1 MVTAECATIAP
12 ETRVAMSNT
21 TTLTNGLKVM
31 NFSSPHPFI
40 FTDGSVL
47 PAVDATTARAL
58 MLDAVE
64 IEMPNGNWTDIELVF
79 KLNNAVQVAVEQAQ
93 ASDADIV
100 LVPLPV
106 LSAVKAAGLPVGKLR
121 VCRVADRVNKTI
133 CVDRFCI

>member
-1 MVTAECATIAP
+1 
-12 ETRVAMSNT
+12 MSNT

-40 FTDGSVL
+40 FTDGSIL
-47 PAVDATTARAL
+47 PAVDAETARAL

-64 IEMPNGNWTDIELVF
+64 VETANSGGWTDIELVF

-106 LSAVKAAGLPVGKLR
+106 LSAVKAAGLPIGKLR

-133 CVDRFCI
+133 CTDRFCI